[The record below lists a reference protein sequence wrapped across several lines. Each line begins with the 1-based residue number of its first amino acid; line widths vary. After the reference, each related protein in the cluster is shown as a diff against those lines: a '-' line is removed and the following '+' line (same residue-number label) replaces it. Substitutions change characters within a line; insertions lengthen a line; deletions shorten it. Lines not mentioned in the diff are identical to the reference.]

1 MSLDLSKK
9 NIPLYLDILRLVKNN
24 AYGEVQFALGVY
36 QGEVAN
42 MVTTSFT
49 KRKYGVDN
57 NAQAVADLVTDL
69 KEMVKKHQSGCIT
82 FSVTF
87 NTGNI
92 REITLQHTAKKDY
105 RGVDNQ

>member
-1 MSLDLSKK
+1 MDINSKDL
-9 NIPLYLDILRLVKNN
+9 PLFIDIGRLVQNN
-24 AYGEVQFALGVY
+24 PYGEVQFAIGVY
-36 QGEVAN
+36 QGKPAN

-49 KRKYGVDN
+49 KAKYPPES
-57 NAQAVADLVTDL
+57 NARAVADLVTNL

-92 REITLQHTAKKDY
+92 REITLQHTTKKDY
-105 RGVDNQ
+105 RGIDNQ